1 MDKLNQFLSKHYNKF
16 NILSNILI
24 ASGVVGFSVL
34 GVFSN
39 IMTMTALVF
48 WGVWLALLYF
58 VGKYL
63 DEQLDDISANTKDR
77 SSCEID

>member
-1 MDKLNQFLSKHYNKF
+1 MDKFNQFLSKHYNKF

-24 ASGVVGFSVL
+24 ALGVVGFSVL

-63 DEQLDDISANTKDR
+63 DEQLDDISTNNKDR

>member
-1 MDKLNQFLSKHYNKF
+1 MDKFNQFLSKHYNKF

-24 ASGVVGFSVL
+24 ALGVVGFSVL

-63 DEQLDDISANTKDR
+63 DEQLDDISTSNKDR